1 MAKSPRKLKEN
12 RARYRAARVPPDTPV
27 AERSLVEDVIQAAA
41 RSGLIEGKG
50 ARISARVSPALIKQA
65 KRLTGIDSDTRLI
78 EYALATI
85 ALEDPFPKAFIE
97 SRGTVDPTLKLDF
110 FEY

>member
-1 MAKSPRKLKEN
+1 MAKSPRKLKET
-12 RARYRAARVPPDTPV
+12 RAGYRAARRPPDEPAT
-27 AERSLVEDVIQAAA
+27 ERELVNDVIQAAA
-41 RSGLIEGKG
+41 QSGLLEGKG
-50 ARISARVSPALIKQA
+50 ARISGRVSPALIKQA
-65 KRLTGIDSDTRLI
+65 KRMTGIDSDTRLI
-78 EYALATI
+78 VYALATI